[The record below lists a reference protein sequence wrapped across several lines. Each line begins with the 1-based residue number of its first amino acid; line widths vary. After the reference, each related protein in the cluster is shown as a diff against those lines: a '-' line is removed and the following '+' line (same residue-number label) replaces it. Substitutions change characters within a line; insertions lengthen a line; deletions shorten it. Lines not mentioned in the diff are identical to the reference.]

1 MSLPL
6 SQQEINLHY
15 AAVEFA
21 YSHFRDKDKPK
32 RSVILTIAENFAEEN
47 EPNSD
52 EHERIINAFVTKVD
66 KILDVLR
73 NVSSRVTRQ

>member
-6 SQQEINLHY
+6 SQQEINLHQ
-15 AAVEFA
+15 AAVEFS
-21 YSHFRDKDKPK
+21 YRYYRNEDKPK
-32 RSVILTIAENFAEEN
+32 RSVILAFAEKFAEEN

-73 NVSSRVTRQ
+73 NVSSRVTR

>member
-1 MSLPL
+1 MSLPP

-21 YSHFRDKDKPK
+21 YYHFRDKDKPK
-32 RSVILTIAENFAEEN
+32 RSAILIIAEKFAEEN

-52 EHERIINAFVTKVD
+52 GHERIINAFVTKVD